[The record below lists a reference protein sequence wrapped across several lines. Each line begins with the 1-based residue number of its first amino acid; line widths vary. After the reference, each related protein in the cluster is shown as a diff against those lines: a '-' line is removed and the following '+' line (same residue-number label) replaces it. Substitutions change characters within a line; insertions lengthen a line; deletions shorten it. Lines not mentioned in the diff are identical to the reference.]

1 MMVDVETV
9 VERLEALGSY
19 ILELEQ
25 LSKYSLKELTDDFVK
40 YRAAQRSLQL
50 AAQAVID
57 IATHIIS
64 ADFNMR
70 VQDYRQAIL
79 GLGEAGIVRKDFAER
94 LAPLAGF
101 RNILV
106 HEYLAIDPAR
116 VYAALV
122 GGLDDLREFGNQ
134 ISDYLQ
140 TNGC

>member
-9 VERLEALGSY
+9 IERLEALGSY
-19 ILELEQ
+19 IFELEQ

-64 ADFNMR
+64 ADFNIR
-70 VQDYRQAIL
+70 VQDYHQAIL
-79 GLGEAGIVRKDFAER
+79 GLGEAGIVGVDFAER

-116 VYAALV
+116 VYVALTE
-122 GGLDDLREFGNQ
+122 GLYDLREFGDQ
-134 ISDYLQ
+134 ISKYLQ
-140 TNGC
+140 KNEE

>member
-1 MMVDVETV
+1 MVDVETV
-9 VERLEALGSY
+9 IERLEALDSY

-25 LSKYSLKELTDDFVK
+25 LSKYPLKELTDDFVK

-70 VQDYRQAIL
+70 IQDYRQAIL
-79 GLGEAGIVRKDFAER
+79 GLGEAGIVGMDFAEG

-116 VYAALV
+116 VYAALT
-122 GGLDDLREFGNQ
+122 GGLDDLREFGKQ
-134 ISDYLQ
+134 ISEYLRK
-140 TNGC
+140 NDD